1 MADRS
6 SAATPSTAETWL
18 GGPIV
23 TTHGSLVGGPFVDS
37 GFPAASGGQLA
48 TVVTVAEHST
58 AKDAPLQLGSDRQ
71 ETLRQAIEALQRAWE
86 SFDHPRS
93 GQPSPSPEVIR
104 LTQAKLPQEPTP
116 MNEVLALAEEILD
129 ASLSQTRPRF
139 FAFVGS
145 SGLESAVLGD
155 LLATAHDVNMA
166 TTAHAA
172 DLIESQT
179 VQWLSSLVGY
189 DGAEGYFTSGGM
201 ISNLT
206 ALSAAREKAAPG
218 TRMTGVRDGR
228 LCVYTS
234 VESHASIQRACEVL
248 GLGSQ
253 AVRAVSI
260 DEHRRMRADELRTAI
275 TQDVA
280 VGRAPMAV
288 VATAGTTLT
297 GAVDD
302 LQAVSAVCRDL
313 DVWMHVDGA
322 YGLPAASAPETAHLF
337 AGLSDADSVSVDAHK
352 WLFVPKACGC
362 LMVKDKNALRA
373 TFAHDSGYML
383 HDDQRVEHSVDAT
396 LEYSRPFRA
405 LKLWVALK
413 THGRQQYVSAISKNL
428 ALARI
433 LADLIGEEDRLELL
447 TQPQLSIVPFR
458 YLPRNHE
465 PNDFNRRLVK
475 KMQERGRVWVSDAV
489 LDGRVCLR
497 PCIVNFRTQ
506 EDDVRALV
514 EETLAVAAALD

>member
-1 MADRS
+1 MG
-6 SAATPSTAETWL
+6 AAHAVPRL
-18 GGPIV
+18 
-23 TTHGSLVGGPFVDS
+23 HR
-37 GFPAASGGQLA
+37 ASGDPMVML
-48 TVVTVAEHST
+48 VAEAPDGSG
-58 AKDAPLQLGSDRQ
+58 APLQLGDGRQ
-71 ETLRQAIEALQRAWE
+71 ETLRQAVEALQRAWE

-93 GQPSPSPEVIR
+93 GQPTPSPEVIR
-104 LTQAKLPQEPTP
+104 FTQASLPLEPTP
-116 MNEVLALAEEILD
+116 MNEVLALAEDILD

-166 TTAHAA
+166 TTAYAA
-172 DLIESQT
+172 DLIEAQT
-179 VQWLSSLVGY
+179 VQWLASLVGY
-189 DGAEGYFTSGGM
+189 DGAEGFFTSGGM
-201 ISNLT
+201 VSNLT
-206 ALSAAREKAAPG
+206 ALAAAREKASPG
-218 TRMTGVRDGR
+218 TRTDGVPHGR
-228 LCVYTS
+228 LVVYTS

-248 GLGSQ
+248 GLGSR
-253 AVRAVSI
+253 AVRAIPI
-260 DEHRRMRADELRTAI
+260 DEHRRMRADELRIAVTR
-275 TQDVA
+275 DVA
-280 VGRAPMAV
+280 DGRRPMAV

-302 LQAVSAVCRDL
+302 LRAVGHVCREL
-313 DVWMHVDGA
+313 GVWMHVDGA

-337 AGLSDADSVSVDAHK
+337 AGLSEADSVSVDAHK

-362 LMVKDKNALRA
+362 LMVKYKEALRA
-373 TFAHDSGYML
+373 AFAHDSGYML

-428 ALARI
+428 ALARL
-433 LADLIGEEDRLELL
+433 LADLIDGEDRLELL
-447 TQPQLSIVPFR
+447 TQPQLSIVPYR

-465 PNDFNRRLVK
+465 PNDFNGRLVK
-475 KMQERGRVWVSDAV
+475 RMQERGRVWVSDAV

-514 EETLAVAAALD
+514 EETLDVAAELD